1 MVWQGAH
8 RKTYREGKFNHS
20 NIPHT
25 ESDPTTKKSTIK
37 KGTPEKVYIPKIW
50 EEVKKSKGWQIGS
63 IKTVKNLIN
72 IISN

>member
-37 KGTPEKVYIPKIW
+37 IGDTRTSIYSKNMGGS
-50 EEVKKSKGWQIGS
+50 KK
-63 IKTVKNLIN
+63 
-72 IISN
+72 